1 MQRDTPLTT
10 TPAQRRREARESRR
24 SARQLPAVEFD
35 LESSEEPAN
44 EAMSVNSNNLFPSFL
59 DNNSRAP
66 PSQQVNGNGAPM
78 NGMNL
83 NMPMNAGH
91 QMDVNILYQK
101 ILELS
106 EMLRENREQTQA
118 IVAGAEELAVCA
130 ANLALDQF
138 TDLHWSVDPSSCQ
151 WSGSIFTRS
160 PCRNIRCEAL

>member
-24 SARQLPAVEFD
+24 TTRQLPAVETD
-35 LESSEEPAN
+35 IESSEEPAN

-59 DNNSRAP
+59 DNNSRPP
-66 PSQQVNGNGAPM
+66 PSQQVNGNGGPM
-78 NGMNL
+78 NGINL

-91 QMDVNILYQK
+91 QMDVNMLYQK

-118 IVAGAEELAVCA
+118 IVAGAEELAVRA
-130 ANLALDQF
+130 
-138 TDLHWSVDPSSCQ
+138 
-151 WSGSIFTRS
+151 TR
-160 PCRNIRCEAL
+160 EARDHFYVG